1 MQIPNAD
8 ENNIVQDLYCV
19 CLRIKEFIHL
29 TKNACRTSF
38 KMNCDRH
45 FTYEL
50 PYSSFQR
57 TLVYF

>member
-29 TKNACRTSF
+29 TKNACNRTVI
-38 KMNCDRH
+38 DI
-45 FTYEL
+45 L
-50 PYSSFQR
+50 PMSYHTVHSR
-57 TLVYF
+57 ER